1 MQLYSQENEGYNYM
15 LTVIDCFSSFAFAK
29 LLKNK
34 SGDEVRNAFQS
45 KVILFFFYFIMS
57 ES

>member
-34 SGDEVRNAFQS
+34 SGDKSEMLFNQKLSYSFF
-45 KVILFFFYFIMS
+45 IL
-57 ES
+57 